1 MYFAFKRI
9 VLSSALLF
17 QMHVASMVAIMYL
30 HRVFLRVNRFVILNK
45 QIWHNEQNECY
56 SMNYWLWKTWTNE
69 LLAVKN
75 MNYCNKPSLFVIFS
89 EVCALLDII
98 NSF

>member
-17 QMHVASMVAIMYL
+17 QMHVASMVAIMYHKAMTGCLAL

-45 QIWHNEQNECY
+45 Q
-56 SMNYWLWKTWTNE
+56 M
-69 LLAVKN
+69 
-75 MNYCNKPSLFVIFS
+75 
-89 EVCALLDII
+89 
-98 NSF
+98 